1 VFFRDAQTYSYIY
14 ESLQQYPAQQ
24 GVAAGMRE
32 LGCAETQIVELL
44 GGMMSINFGIKPAR

>member
-1 VFFRDAQTYSYIY
+1 
-14 ESLQQYPAQQ
+14 
-24 GVAAGMRE
+24 MRE